1 MTYQQGSSL
10 PNAPSG
16 SQRGYHS
23 IYVVLFAAFL
33 SVALVAQVLA
43 LPWRSWFP
51 GLKQDHSLISGVRAS
66 VYSVI
71 SLIP

>member
-1 MTYQQGSSL
+1 MTYQQGSPL
-10 PNAPSG
+10 PEALTN

-23 IYVVLFAAFL
+23 IYVVLFAVLL

-43 LPWRSWFP
+43 LPWRSWF
-51 GLKQDHSLISGVRAS
+51 KSSESDHSLIGGVRAS
-66 VYSVI
+66 VYSVM